1 MQKLLIGAVVAAVAG
16 AALAQAQAQAQA
28 PTPPAIGAHGGQHR
42 MMMQQPQ
49 TRDAAIT
56 KVREHFAKLD
66 ANRDGFV
73 TDDEMK
79 AQRAERASKWREK
92 RAERRQK
99 RDPAAAFD
107 RLDVNKDGMISRDEF
122 AKAREMRV
130 ERRVVIRGDATHADG
145 GGKREMRMHRMG
157 GHGMMMK
164 RADANNDGKV
174 SLAEAQAAA
183 LAHFDR
189 VDLNRDGTITPEERR
204 QAHEKMRAMRAPKSS

>member
-1 MQKLLIGAVVAAVAG
+1 MKKLLIGAALAAVAG
-16 AALAQAQAQAQA
+16 AALAQA
-28 PTPPAIGAHGGQHR
+28 PTPPAPGAHGGQHR

-56 KVREHFAKLD
+56 KVREHFAKMD

-73 TDDEMK
+73 TSDEMK
-79 AQRAERASKWREK
+79 AQRAERGAKWREK
-92 RAERRQK
+92 RAERRQG

-107 RLDVNKDGMISRDEF
+107 RLDANRDGVLSREEF
-122 AKAREMRV
+122 AAARAMRGERRAEMRGNAPRA
-130 ERRVVIRGDATHADG
+130 E
-145 GGKREMRMHRMG
+145 GGKRMMRMHRMAG
-157 GHGMMMK
+157 MGHGGMMK

-183 LAHFDR
+183 VARFDR

-204 QAHEKMRAMRAPKSS
+204 QAHEKMRAMRAPKAG